1 MDFPPAF
8 PAWLAGALAAA
19 FVASLLI
26 YGSLLR
32 HVFARGGK
40 VGVSEFGPP
49 DAGLALFFIVWFTTL
64 AIKGFTS
71 DPHPVKSGD
80 LVQGVVLFIVIVVA
94 IAIFLRHRGIAFCQ
108 QFGVRRIGFLRATFT
123 AAGLI
128 LAALPLVAG
137 AGAVMQKFL
146 GPDAKPQEIV
156 QFFLEA
162 ARNSDRSTVVAT
174 LLLGAV
180 IAPMAEEFIFRG
192 YIYGVLK
199 RYLGMA
205 AGLLLNAAL
214 FAAIHFNVT
223 SLPSLFLLAVCFT
236 VAYEMTGSILVSMCM
251 HAMFN
256 LIMFA
261 GMIHSAQAMQ

>member
-1 MDFPPAF
+1 M
-8 PAWLAGALAAA
+8 
-19 FVASLLI
+19 VASLLI

-32 HVFARGGK
+32 KILADGGK
-40 VGVSEFGPP
+40 VSVAEFGPP
-49 DAGLALFFIVWFTTL
+49 DAGLALVFITWFTSL
-64 AIKGFTS
+64 AVYGFTS
-71 DPHPVKSGD
+71 EPHPVERRD
-80 LVQGVVLFIVIVVA
+80 LVQGALLFVVIVFV
-94 IAIFLRHRGIAFCQ
+94 IASFLRYRGIRLRQ
-108 QFGVRRIGFLRATFT
+108 QFGMRRIGLLHALGM
-123 AAGLI
+123 AVGLV

-137 AGAVMQKFL
+137 AGAAMQKFL
-146 GPDAKPQEIV
+146 GSEAKPQEIV

-162 ARNSDRSTVVAT
+162 TKNSDHWTVVAM

-205 AGLLLNAAL
+205 AGILLNAAL

-223 SLPSLFLLAVCFT
+223 SLPALFLLAVCFT
-236 VAYEMTGSILVSMCM
+236 LAYEATGSILVSMLM

-256 LIMFA
+256 LVMFA
-261 GMIHSAQAMQ
+261 AMIQSARALQ

>member
-1 MDFPPAF
+1 MDFPPAI
-8 PAWLAGALAAA
+8 PAWLVAAISVA
-19 FVASLLI
+19 VVASLLF
-26 YGSLLR
+26 YGNLLR

-49 DAGLALFFIVWFTTL
+49 DAGLALVLITWFITL
-64 AIKGFTS
+64 AVKGFTS
-71 DPHPVKSGD
+71 APHPVEKSD
-80 LVQGVVLFIVIVVA
+80 LAQGAF
-94 IAIFLRHRGIAFCQ
+94 IFLLIVFVIASFLRYRGIRLRLL
-108 QFGVRRIGFLRATFT
+108 FGVRRFGFLRAAAL

-128 LAALPLVAG
+128 VAALPTVAG
-137 AGAVMQKFL
+137 AGAAMQKLL
-146 GPDAKPQEIV
+146 GPEAKPQEIV

-162 ARNSDRSTVVAT
+162 TRKSEHWTVAAT

-205 AGLLLNAAL
+205 AGIAINAAL
-214 FAAIHFNVT
+214 FAAIHFNLP
-223 SLPSLFLLAVCFT
+223 SLPALFLLAVCFT
-236 VAYEMTGSILVSMCM
+236 LAYEVSGSILVSMFM

-261 GMIHSAQAMQ
+261 GMIQSAQAIQ